1 MALRV
6 GLPLASV
13 LSCLGESQRLT
24 IEHVV
29 RACAGDAER
38 IVRLTSAINRLALLE
53 MDIMQTYAEK
63 LERAAIS
70 SERQALA
77 GDFDRSIATLVQDT
91 DGVRQQLASQAEAA
105 DVADRKSTRLN
116 SSH

>member
-6 GLPLASV
+6 GVPLASG

-70 SERQALA
+70 SARQALA
-77 GDFDRSIATLVQDT
+77 GDFDRSIATLEPDT
-91 DGVRQQLASQAEAA
+91 DSSEERRAGKECV
-105 DVADRKSTRLN
+105 STGR
-116 SSH
+116 SRWSPYT

>member
-6 GLPLASV
+6 GVPLASV

-29 RACAGDAER
+29 HACAGDATR

-53 MDIMQTYAEK
+53 MDIMQSYAEK

-70 SERQALA
+70 SERPALA
-77 GDFDRSIATLVQDT
+77 GDFDRSIATLLQAT
-91 DGVRQQLASQAEAA
+91 DGIRQHRSAA
-105 DVADRKSTRLN
+105 RRVGKERVSPCR
-116 SSH
+116 SRWC